1 MVSIDVIKIDCVN
14 MFKLFTVFKIKMY
27 FFNWLLLKKN
37 KIMIFNFKYKN
48 SFIINKLCLIS

>member
-27 FFNWLLLKKN
+27 FFNWLLLKK
-37 KIMIFNFKYKN
+37 KN
-48 SFIINKLCLIS
+48 NDF